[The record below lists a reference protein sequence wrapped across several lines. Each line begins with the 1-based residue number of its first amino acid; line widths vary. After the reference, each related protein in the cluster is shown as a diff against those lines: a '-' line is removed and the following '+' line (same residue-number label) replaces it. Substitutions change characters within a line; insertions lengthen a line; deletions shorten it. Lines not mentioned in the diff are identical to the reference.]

1 LSSCPASGA
10 SAILAIE
17 GSNAASGCSSPGV
30 PSALPASLSPSTG
43 YASLFFLDPTMR
55 IPFVEVLM
63 LMDSFKDALV
73 DVDLVF
79 LLSYFPLKL

>member
-1 LSSCPASGA
+1 
-10 SAILAIE
+10 
-17 GSNAASGCSSPGV
+17 
-30 PSALPASLSPSTG
+30 
-43 YASLFFLDPTMR
+43 MR